1 MGERGE
7 GGGKKEGQDQVWGE
21 IEERGKGQENEW
33 KYIAAGV
40 WEMRGPS
47 RKYQG
52 PRRQSGTYLSG

>member
-1 MGERGE
+1 MEE
-7 GGGKKEGQDQVWGE
+7 GRRYGKQGQVWKKKKQ
-21 IEERGKGQENEW
+21 ERRPEGQENEW

-52 PRRQSGTYLSG
+52 PRR